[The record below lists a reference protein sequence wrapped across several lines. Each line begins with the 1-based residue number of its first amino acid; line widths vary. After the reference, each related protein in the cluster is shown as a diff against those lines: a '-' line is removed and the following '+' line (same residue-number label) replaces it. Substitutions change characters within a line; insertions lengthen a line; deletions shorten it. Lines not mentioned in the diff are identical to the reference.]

1 MTGMTG
7 MTRFPAA
14 RFMLAT
20 LLLITVSAVAET
32 QALTTMA
39 TASSRDGTE
48 IAYWVSGTGPS
59 LVLVHGA
66 SADHTRFAPVIEALA
81 RHFTVYAMDRRGRGD
96 SGDHPDYSLQ
106 AEAEDVLAVIDA
118 AEDPVFLL
126 GHSFGGI
133 CALEAA
139 VRSDRIRRLIL
150 YEPPVA
156 APRNDDVS
164 VYEGLIANGKPETML
179 LRFLR
184 ENVRLSETEI
194 EGLRAQ
200 PTWPDRVA
208 IARTI
213 PREIQAV
220 QDYAVD
226 ARILS
231 TLSIPTLLLLGGD
244 SPEFQRIGSE
254 ELLKAIPESRMVVMP
269 GQQHYA
275 MLTAPAEFVR
285 EVREFLEQ

>member
-1 MTGMTG
+1 

-14 RFMLAT
+14 RIILAT
-20 LLLITVSAVAET
+20 LLPITVSAIAET

-39 TASSRDGTE
+39 TATSRDGTE

-59 LVLVHGA
+59 LILVHGA
-66 SADHTRFAPVIEALA
+66 SSDHTRFAPVTEALA
-81 RHFTVYAMDRRGRGD
+81 RQFTVYVMDRRGRGG

-106 AEAEDVLAVIDA
+106 AESEDILAVIDA
-118 AEDPVFLL
+118 ADGPVFLL

-139 VRSDRIRRLIL
+139 VRSQRIRRLIL

-156 APRNDDVS
+156 APRNDDIS
-164 VYEGLIANGKPETML
+164 VYQRLIADGKLQTML

-194 EGLRAQ
+194 EDLRAQ
-200 PTWPDRVA
+200 PTWPARVET
-208 IARTI
+208 ARTI

-220 QDYAVD
+220 EEYKLD
-226 ARILS
+226 ARVLS
-231 TLSIPTLLLLGGD
+231 TLDIPTLLLLGGD
-244 SPEFQRIGSE
+244 SPEFQRIGTE
-254 ELLKAIPESRMVVMP
+254 DLLKAIPASRMVVMP

-275 MLTAPAEFVR
+275 MLTAPVEFVR
-285 EVREFLEQ
+285 EVRAFLEQ